1 MKAHKSHHMHH
12 GHDGH
17 DIHAHVKK
25 HSMKHHRK
33 AHKRGGK
40 VSEGQEVHDETP
52 HEVYAGAGSNVVKEA
67 SRKKRGGSVH
77 KHVEAHGHH
86 AKHRLDRP
94 ARKHGGKVGSDMSPF
109 SSAHNVKTPAGR
121 DVEPGES

>member
-1 MKAHKSHHMHH
+1 MKDHKSDNMY
-12 GHDGH
+12 
-17 DIHAHVKK
+17 AHVKK
-25 HSMKHHRK
+25 HSMKNQRK

-40 VSEGQEVHDETP
+40 VSQGQEIHDDTP
-52 HEVYAGAGSNVVKEA
+52 SMVYSGKDSNVVKEA
-67 SRKKRGGSVH
+67 AHKKRGGALKA
-77 KHVEAHGHH
+77 KHLEAHGDH

-121 DVEPGES
+121 EVGPGES

>member
-1 MKAHKSHHMHH
+1 MKAHKSHGMHH
-12 GHDGH
+12 EH

-40 VSEGQEVHDETP
+40 VEEGHEVHDESP
-52 HEVYAGAGSNVVKEA
+52 KVVYAGAGSNVVKEA
-67 SRKKRGGSVH
+67 AHKKRGGALKQ

-86 AKHRLDRP
+86 AHHRLDRP
-94 ARKHGGKVGSDMSPF
+94 KRKSGGKVGSDMSPF
-109 SSAHNVKTPAGR
+109 SSAHAVKTPAGR
-121 DVEPGES
+121 DVGPGES